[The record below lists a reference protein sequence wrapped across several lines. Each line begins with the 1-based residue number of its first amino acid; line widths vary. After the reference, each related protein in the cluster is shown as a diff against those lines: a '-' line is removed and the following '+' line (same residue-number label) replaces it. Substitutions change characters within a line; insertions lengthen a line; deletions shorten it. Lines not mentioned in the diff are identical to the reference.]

1 MTITAQPEL
10 LRISILGAETQ
21 VDVALPAEAPIIA
34 LMPDLLALLRIPP
47 PPVDDAERIGELPR
61 WTLGRIGQTP
71 LAADSSLA
79 AAEVHD
85 GELLLVCPDRPT
97 TAGAV
102 IDDVVDGL
110 AHLTHKRHPAWAA
123 ADARRLGRAVCLA
136 AALVAALAGRL
147 AGDQQPLLI
156 AAVSGG
162 TALLLL
168 AAAALNNR
176 LVGDPA
182 NSTTLSVAAFIFAV
196 LAGSLVPQPN
206 STGPAL
212 AAAGA
217 CGVAAAVIAHRCTG
231 LAHSLHAALA
241 TIAALLG
248 ITGLATMGLSGDL
261 RAAAAV
267 TAATGVYTMLL
278 SARMAIAAGRLPLP
292 PVPNTPPPVP
302 VLDTDDG
309 IEGLEATRL
318 DAIADL
324 ALVDLDDLDRRT
336 RAASGYLTGIVVGTA
351 ATTAVAVLLVAVG
364 FAGSRVSLLFCGA
377 VAVALLARGRT
388 HADRTQ
394 SATLL
399 SSGAACLLAVLVGSG
414 SAVLTFFG
422 GLVLAA
428 TALLVGT
435 TSESHDRSPLQRRSL
450 EIAEYAVIVGIV
462 PLLLWLLDVYRTIR
476 EF

>member
-21 VDVALPAEAPIIA
+21 VDVALPAQAPIIA

-47 PPVDDAERIGELPR
+47 PPVDEADRVGELPR

-79 AAEVHD
+79 AADVHD
-85 GELLLVCPDRPT
+85 GELLLICPDRPT
-97 TAGAV
+97 AAGAV

-110 AHLTHKRHPAWAA
+110 AHLTGTRQPAWTP

-136 AALVAALAGRL
+136 AALVAAIAGRL

-156 AAVSGG
+156 AAVGGG
-162 TALLLL
+162 TAVLLL
-168 AAAALNNR
+168 AAAVLNNR
-176 LVGDPA
+176 LAGDPA
-182 NSTTLSVAAFIFAV
+182 NSTTLSSAAFIFAL
-196 LAGSLVPQPN
+196 LAGSVVPQPN
-206 STGPAL
+206 SPGPAL

-217 CGVAAAVIAHRCTG
+217 CGMAAVVIAHRCTG
-231 LAHSLHAALA
+231 LAHCLHAALA
-241 TIAALLG
+241 TVAALVG
-248 ITGLATMGLSGDL
+248 IAGLTTMGLSGDL

-267 TAATGVYTMLL
+267 TAAAGVYTVLL
-278 SARMAIAAGRLPLP
+278 AARIAIAAGRLPLP

-302 VLDTDDG
+302 VVDTDEG

-324 ALVDLDDLDRRT
+324 ALVDLDDLERRT
-336 RAASGYLTGIVVGTA
+336 RAASGYLTGIVVGAA
-351 ATTAVAVLLVAVG
+351 ATTAVAVLLVAIG
-364 FAGSRVSLLFCGA
+364 FAGARSSLLFCGA

-388 HADRTQ
+388 HADRAQ

-399 SSGAACLLAVLVGSG
+399 TSGAACLLAVLVGSG
-414 SAVLTFFG
+414 SAVLAFLG
-422 GLVLAA
+422 GLALAA
-428 TALLVGT
+428 MAFLVGT
-435 TSESHDRSPLQRRSL
+435 TSENHDRSPLQRRSL
-450 EIAEYAVIVGIV
+450 EIAEYAIIVGIV